1 MPISENI
8 VHTGTLAHN
17 ENCNLGLRVELCFF
31 YLLLQNKLDIN
42 KKYAFSKNIS
52 YRCVKSKAIVF
63 VSFAVSEEV
72 RSLFVYAIFLYE
84 N

>member
-1 MPISENI
+1 MHAQLGVER
-8 VHTGTLAHN
+8 GT
-17 ENCNLGLRVELCFF
+17 FF
-31 YLLLQNKLDIN
+31 LQNKLDIN

-63 VSFAVSEEV
+63 VSFADMSRSAFFV
-72 RSLFVYAIFLYE
+72 RLPYSYK

>member
-8 VHTGTLAHN
+8 VHTVHSLTTRS
-17 ENCNLGLRVELCFF
+17 EVKCTRNLGLSVVLFF
-31 YLLLQNKLDIN
+31 LQNKLDIN

-63 VSFAVSEEV
+63 VSFAVMSRSTFFV
-72 RSLFVYAIFLYE
+72 RLPYSYK